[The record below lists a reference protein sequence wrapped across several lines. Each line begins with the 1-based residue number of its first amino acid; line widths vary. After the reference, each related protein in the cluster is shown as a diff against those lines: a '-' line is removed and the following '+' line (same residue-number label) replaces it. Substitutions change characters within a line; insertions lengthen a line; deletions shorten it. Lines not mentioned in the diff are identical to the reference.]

1 MDVETAYRH
10 CELVTRNRARN
21 FSYGIR
27 LLPPPKRRA
36 LSAVYAFARLVDDIG
51 DGDLPPERKRERLDD
66 ARGSLDKVRSGR
78 PGDDPVLVGLS
89 EAAGRYPVPLDAFE
103 ELIEGCVA
111 DTDGVVYHTVDDVL
125 HYCRCVAG
133 SIGRLSLGVF
143 DPPDIDRAAPL
154 ADALGVALQ
163 LTNILRDIREDRLA
177 GRIYLPAEDLRRFGC
192 GLEIGDRGSFV
203 ESNSRLSDLIRFEA
217 DRAQRWYAE
226 GMRLLPMLDRRSCAC
241 CGAMAGIYH
250 RLLRRIAAEPARV
263 LRGRMSLSGREK
275 ATVAARALAG
285 AVR

>member
-1 MDVETAYRH
+1 VDVATAYRH
-10 CELVTRNRARN
+10 CELVTRTRARN

-51 DGDLPPERKRERLDD
+51 DGDLPPERKRERLKE
-66 ARGSLDKVRSGR
+66 ARESLDKVRSGR
-78 PGDDPVLVGLS
+78 PGPDPVLIGLLD
-89 EAAGRYPVPLDAFE
+89 AVRRYPVPLDAFE

-111 DTDGVVYHTVDDVL
+111 DTNGVVYRTFDDVL

-143 DPPDIDRAAPL
+143 NPRDIDRATPL
-154 ADALGVALQ
+154 ADALGVAFQ
-163 LTNILRDIREDRLA
+163 LTNIVRDIREDRLA
-177 GRIYLPAEDLRRFGC
+177 GRIYLPAEDLERFGC
-192 GLEIGDRGSFV
+192 RLDINGAGAFV
-203 ESNSRLSDLIRFEA
+203 EPDFRLTELIRFEA
-217 DRAQRWYAE
+217 DRAQAWYAE

-250 RLLRRIAAEPARV
+250 RLLRGIAADPARV